1 MIMAKGYYMFD
12 CKTVNAST
20 QSAVAMAAYRS
31 EDKLYSMKDGETK
44 KYKERFV
51 QPETFILKPDHA
63 PEWTLERERLWNE
76 VEKYENRNNARIAR
90 SIVMSLPNDMTE
102 EQQTELTQEYI
113 KENFSD
119 EGMVADV
126 AIHRDD
132 VNNPH
137 AHVLLTVR
145 EFNENGEWEKRKSKR
160 IPKLD
165 ESGNQV
171 YNEKGWKQTVS
182 VKLND
187 WDKRET
193 LNNWRENWAEKLNE
207 KSLQFGLDKTYSHR
221 SFEEQGRLEKAQ
233 IRLNRNEYQYEQ
245 RMKKEAGQEGKEY
258 IPVTYYGQKNA
269 EIKKYNEQFADV
281 IHLEDYKTKRD
292 YKFELNQLRKYMH
305 IDKGNLEATKLLSD
319 RIKGYVDFKSASKL
333 YHDFT
338 SNQNKWKLKIER
350 SSVMNNVHEK
360 LLNNIKKQYKTNPNS
375 IKKFGYTIDN
385 FENEMKEDIDKINES
400 QSKINEE
407 NEKFNELK
415 QASITGLEYQKY
427 LMDTEFTAVYN
438 GADISTFSDNEKYFA
453 LQMLKDYNILLPEDK
468 IKTEMMNQEGYND
481 NQLYTPSWKQAKDL
495 MTSINIYDRTVHK
508 LRNKNIDKATPK
520 EMKDTIIK
528 IQSYK
533 ELKEDYTQY
542 LNELKP
548 VIDMNVKETFGNEA
562 LQDASMEVKLAAL
575 ESYSKLDEDEKEN
588 LNTHEFIEHLQQ
600 EQEQQANYL
609 NHQGEQQ
616 DSEERKE
623 VYKDNAE
630 KAKDIASGL
639 FDVLKA
645 IGQERDSMD
654 DRSKKNR
661 TKVFRKRG
669 TDGREL

>member
-1 MIMAKGYYMFD
+1 MARGYYMFD

-31 EDKLYSMKDGETK
+31 GDKLYSLKDGETK

-51 QPETFILKPDHA
+51 QPETFIMKPDHA

-90 SIVMSLPNDMTE
+90 SIVLSLPNDMTE
-102 EQQTELTQEYI
+102 EQQTELTREYV

-145 EFNENGEWEKRKSKR
+145 EFNEHGEWEKRKSKR
-160 IPKLD
+160 VPKLD
-165 ESGNQV
+165 ENGNQV

-193 LNNWRENWAEKLNE
+193 LNRWRENWAEKLNE
-207 KSLQFGLDKTYSHR
+207 KSLQFGLDKTYSHK

-233 IRLNRNEYQYEQ
+233 IRLTRNEYQYEQ
-245 RMKKEAGQEGKEY
+245 RVKQEAEQEGKEY
-258 IPVTYYGQKNA
+258 NPVTYYGQKNA

-292 YKFELNQLRKYMH
+292 YKSELNQLRKHMH
-305 IDKGNLEATKLLSD
+305 VDERNVEATNLLVD
-319 RIKGYVDFKSASKL
+319 RIKGYVDYKSSSKL

-360 LLNNIKKQYKTNPNS
+360 LLNNIKEQHKKNPDFV
-375 IKKFGYTIDN
+375 KKFGYSIDN
-385 FENEMKEDIDKINES
+385 FESEMNKDMEKVKES
-400 QSKINEE
+400 QAKINEE
-407 NEKFNELK
+407 FKKFNELK
-415 QASITGLEYQKY
+415 QASITSFGYQKH
-427 LMDTEFTAVYN
+427 LTDTEFAAVYDKAN
-438 GADISTFSDNEKYFA
+438 INDFSYDEKYFA

-468 IKTEMMNQEGYND
+468 IKKEMKNQDKYNE
-481 NQLYTPSWKQAKDL
+481 NQLYTPTWKQAKDL
-495 MTSINIYDRTVHK
+495 MTSINIYDRTINK
-508 LRNKNIDKATPK
+508 LSKQNTDKATPE

-533 ELKEDYTQY
+533 ELKENYNQY
-542 LNELKP
+542 LSELKP
-548 VIDMNVKETFGNEA
+548 VIDMNVKETFDNEA
-562 LQDASMEVKLAAL
+562 LQNTSMEVKLAAL
-575 ESYSKLDEDEKEN
+575 ESYSKLNEDEKNN
-588 LNTHEFIEHLQQ
+588 LNTHEFIENLQQ

-609 NHQGEQQ
+609 NQQGEQQ
-616 DSEERKE
+616 DSQERKE
-623 VYKDNAE
+623 VYKDNAD

-654 DRSKKNR
+654 DRRKKDR